1 MQRQLDPGVP
11 CEHDP
16 ARLSEAERERNR
28 IRRLPTTMADALDEL
43 ERDQLFIEA
52 MGDLMSR
59 SYLVVRR
66 SEEQVFAAQDTD
78 FEIRNHFYKF

>member
-1 MQRQLDPGVP
+1 
-11 CEHDP
+11 
-16 ARLSEAERERNR
+16 
-28 IRRLPTTMADALDEL
+28 MASALDEL

-59 SYLVVRR
+59 SYLVVRC
-66 SEEQVFAAQDTD
+66 SEEQVFTAQDTD